1 MHTCAFKH
9 TWTWTYTYT
18 LMYSHKNIS
27 PKVHLA
33 KLKGQWANKKKMMWL
48 SRNKKD
54 GQVLVRFQSPHLFVS
69 WKHGGSKTLRKT
81 KLLISCLKAIHSQDK
96 EMLSH
101 QLGFE
106 MPGIDHDLLDI
117 QRYRNRKK
125 STRQVSPLSMSY
137 KTTSNSCIDKNVDM
151 NRQTKLYL
159 IQSCLPSSET
169 TFL

>member
-1 MHTCAFKH
+1 
-9 TWTWTYTYT
+9 
-18 LMYSHKNIS
+18 
-27 PKVHLA
+27 
-33 KLKGQWANKKKMMWL
+33 MMWL

-81 KLLISCLKAIHSQDK
+81 KLLISCLKDIHSQDK

-169 TFL
+169 TFLWNKNDTFRCHLKEVSSNSLRTTWEMSTCIFSSSSEWLRFLCFF